1 MKYNLI
7 MKKKTRKAIVV
18 SIVYLIITWII
29 SSILSNLGGFS
40 PDDWLGL
47 WLISSIPVAFYWA
60 KKFIAAGED

>member
-1 MKYNLI
+1 MNYNLF

-18 SIVYLIITWII
+18 SVVYLIITWII
-29 SSILSNLGGFS
+29 SLILSNFSGFS

-47 WLISSIPVAFYWA
+47 WLISSIPVAYYWA

>member
-1 MKYNLI
+1 

-29 SSILSNLGGFS
+29 ASIIANTVPGFNS
-40 PDDWLGL
+40 DDWLPL
-47 WLISSIPVAFYWA
+47 WLISLIPVAVYWA

>member
-1 MKYNLI
+1 MKYNHS
-7 MKKKTRKAIVV
+7 MKKKTRKAIVI

-29 SSILSNLGGFS
+29 SLIISEFPDFN

-47 WLISSIPVAFYWA
+47 WLISSIPVAYYWA